1 MGKLQYAPD
10 QSVST
15 NFVDFSFNASAKK
28 IVADKK
34 IFVFFLEIIRVCYM
48 VTDMRLIVYDKE
60 NIELIF

>member
-10 QSVST
+10 ESVST

-34 IFVFFLEIIRVCYM
+34 IFVFFFETIRVCNM
-48 VTDMRLIVYDKE
+48 VSDLQLIVYEKE
-60 NIELIF
+60 KLA